1 MAHARH
7 ETIVTEL
14 QFAVNCLT
22 EAKTLV
28 ELYQHEVINTKLCL
42 QEADENIRWTEEY
55 YRHWKLHWLSQD
67 PTPAKTAENLSY
79 SPSITESNVSSCTST
94 DSEAANT
101 SHEFSQVADM
111 NGTVGAKDG
120 KLGAAI
126 PLTAAALKEHDQD
139 GSIWLPWMFSLKF
152 VHYSVLLRHTFWWTA
167 TFCSTSDFM
176 KWTLISSF

>member
-55 YRHWKLHWLSQD
+55 YRH
-67 PTPAKTAENLSY
+67 
-79 SPSITESNVSSCTST
+79 
-94 DSEAANT
+94 
-101 SHEFSQVADM
+101 
-111 NGTVGAKDG
+111 
-120 KLGAAI
+120 
-126 PLTAAALKEHDQD
+126 
-139 GSIWLPWMFSLKF
+139 
-152 VHYSVLLRHTFWWTA
+152 
-167 TFCSTSDFM
+167 
-176 KWTLISSF
+176 